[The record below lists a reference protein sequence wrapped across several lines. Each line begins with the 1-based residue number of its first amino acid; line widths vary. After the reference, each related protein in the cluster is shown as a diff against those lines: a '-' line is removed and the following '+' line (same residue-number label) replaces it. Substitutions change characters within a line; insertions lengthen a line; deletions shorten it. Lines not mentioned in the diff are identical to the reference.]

1 MNEIS
6 VLSASA
12 TVPGADA
19 GKTLRGAGNAD
30 RETLRRRAIEFEAI
44 YLAQMLQPMF
54 DELKSA
60 APFGGGF
67 GEDVWRS
74 QQVQEYGKA
83 IAENGGVGIA
93 DAVARQLIQAQ
104 EAREEARP

>member
-1 MNEIS
+1 MNE
-6 VLSASA
+6 LSLLAASTPVQA
-12 TVPGADA
+12 TDG
-19 GKTLRGAGNAD
+19 GKARMKEGNID
-30 RETLRRRAIEFEAI
+30 RETVRKRAIEFEAV

-54 DELKSA
+54 DDLKA
-60 APFGGGF
+60 EEPFGGGF

-83 IAENGGVGIA
+83 IAESGGVGIA

-104 EAREEARP
+104 EAQEGSRR